1 MCVRERERERF
12 QMAAEKP
19 LEMPSCVL
27 VQPFPCRIF
36 LDPIIAG
43 SENMHFF
50 FFFLLQETWPNGPLK
65 HPCRFI
71 LLALGVIYRSLT
83 HTPCFRG

>member
-1 MCVRERERERF
+1 
-12 QMAAEKP
+12 MAAEKP

-50 FFFLLQETWPNGPLK
+50 FFFYFKRHGQT
-65 HPCRFI
+65 
-71 LLALGVIYRSLT
+71 AL
-83 HTPCFRG
+83 

>member
-1 MCVRERERERF
+1 MT
-12 QMAAEKP
+12 AEKP

-27 VQPFPCRIF
+27 VQPFPFRIF

-50 FFFLLQETWPNGPLK
+50 FFF
-65 HPCRFI
+65 
-71 LLALGVIYRSLT
+71 
-83 HTPCFRG
+83 